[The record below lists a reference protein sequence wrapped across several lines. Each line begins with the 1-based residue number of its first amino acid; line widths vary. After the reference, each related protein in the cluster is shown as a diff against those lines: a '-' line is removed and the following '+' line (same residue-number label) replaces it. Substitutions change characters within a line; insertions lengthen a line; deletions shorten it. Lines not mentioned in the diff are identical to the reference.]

1 MSEKFDKFLKQKH
14 LLSLAVMHENAP
26 YACSCFYAYDENL
39 KIFVIACDEDTT
51 HIKAILANSSVSGTI
66 ALDTKIIG
74 KIKGVQFL
82 GNMKKANLN
91 ESEIYFSK
99 FPFAKAINPILWTI
113 EISWIK
119 FTDNTLGF
127 GKKIIW
133 ERDLGD

>member
-26 YACSCFYAYDENL
+26 YACSCFYAYDGNL
-39 KIFVIACDEDTT
+39 KIFVVACEPQTT
-51 HIKAILANSSVSGTI
+51 HIKAVLANSSVSGTI

-82 GNMKKANLN
+82 GNMRKADSN

-99 FPFAKAINPILWTI
+99 FPFAKAINPPLWTI
-113 EISWIK
+113 EVSWIK
-119 FTDNTLGF
+119 YTDNTLGF
-127 GKKIIW
+127 GKKIVW
-133 ERDLGD
+133 KRS

>member
-26 YACSCFYAYDENL
+26 YSCSCFYAYDGNL
-39 KIFVIACDEDTT
+39 KIFVVACEPQTT
-51 HIKAILANSSVSGTI
+51 HIKAVLANSSVSGTI

-82 GNMKKANLN
+82 GNMRKADFN

-99 FPFAKAINPILWTI
+99 FPFAKATNPPLWTI

-133 ERDLGD
+133 ERS

>member
-14 LLSLAVMHENAP
+14 LLSLAVLHEGAP

-39 KIFVIACDEDTT
+39 KIFVVACDSDTT
-51 HIKAILANSSVSGTI
+51 HIKALLANSSVSGTI

-74 KIKGVQFL
+74 KIKGVQFR
-82 GNMKKANLN
+82 GTMRKANCD
-91 ESEIYFSK
+91 EGEIYFSK
-99 FPFAKAINPILWTI
+99 FPFAKALNPTLWTI

-133 ERDLGD
+133 KRNLN